1 MLLAEGSLFPSVE
14 AELEQVNKAT
24 VPASQLEETLSEL
37 RVSIEKH
44 VAVAVEK
51 VGSFFAD
58 EIKKMLDA
66 PVRLAPV
73 EGGADD
79 EEPEEELIPA
89 PGALSTRFWLE
100 RGRQLVRSVF
110 GTSSAVPPRAV
121 VERNQQVVEQP

>member
-1 MLLAEGSLFPSVE
+1 M
-14 AELEQVNKAT
+14 
-24 VPASQLEETLSEL
+24 PASQLDETLSEL
-37 RVSIEKH
+37 RVNIEKH

-73 EGGADD
+73 EFGADEEEGEEGEEED
-79 EEPEEELIPA
+79 EPEEELVPA

-121 VERNQQVVEQP
+121 ERNQQVVEQP